1 MVLKLIAISR
11 TLSSAGCN
19 CMLQDKRNHLLLI
32 NDVSVLSSSSQ
43 ICEIKVNCVV
53 ILEGGREV
61 ITNTYRWILYLD
73 NLCIIDKC
81 NTWL

>member
-11 TLSSAGCN
+11 TLSSAGYN

-53 ILEGGREV
+53 ILEGGREGSYHKHV
-61 ITNTYRWILYLD
+61 SMDSIFGQFVHHRQV
-73 NLCIIDKC
+73 
-81 NTWL
+81 